1 MPSLTRTHVL
11 FKGLCLVFLLSLPGC
26 KYYGSA
32 LPPEYP
38 LSMDDAATVAS
49 DQAAAAGGTR
59 RPISRKITRPRV
71 ERPSYLPEKELAIVA
86 PPQTLLVWT
95 YPHVT
100 DDNTRVFGN
109 WSTIFLTDR
118 YQWVRPNNELGDGQ
132 DDAGVPA
139 GRPSISSAD
148 PGAGLTQEGDLDGT
162 TATSIPARKPQE
174 NP

>member
-1 MPSLTRTHVL
+1 MNRITIHLAVPLVL
-11 FKGLCLVFLLSLPGC
+11 AGAALLSGC

-49 DQAAAAGGTR
+49 DNTSGPGGTQ
-59 RPISRKITRPRV
+59 RPVIRKVTRPRV

-95 YPHVT
+95 FPHVT

-118 YQWVRPNNELGDGQ
+118 YQWIRPSNELGEDQ

-139 GRPSISSAD
+139 GRPAFENS
-148 PGAGLTQEGDLDGT
+148 GAMQAGTLDGT
-162 TATSIPARKPQE
+162 AGTGTTAPRH
-174 NP
+174 